1 MAISFHTNMSASK
14 AYLGLEKANVMMKES
29 LNRLSSGQRI
39 ASVADDAGGLS
50 VAYKLRSKLDRN
62 EQVVNNLANA
72 SSFLDVQQGALDSV
86 GNILSRMSELKT
98 MSLDVTKHS
107 GDTENYDKEFKE
119 LQLQLGKIS
128 HQKFNGV
135 SLFSNQIPEVLFW
148 GAVDLELL
156 KQTADEDDLNKT
168 VNITRWGLRRFL
180 SQTLEAGDKPP
191 SGFGEVP
198 PREFLSMVFTN
209 ESLMDTTGNNKS
221 WNLNEYYDGWKRSY
235 YDHAVIFPPGTN
247 WGMDTEDPIFI
258 QDKNNGIGFLGT
270 NNFSAKIGVVTQDN
284 TALIPDHWV
293 IPGISDE
300 NIDHDLKENHN
311 IAVDYFQRD
320 DVGGDGLMLEKDG
333 GTAET
338 QLANFKNAFLKLT
351 NNDTELP
358 GALVLNVDN
367 SKSMGGFKELNE
379 GILAFKD
386 WVETT
391 YPEVFVPN
399 QTSDNFQK
407 YLDPV
412 NSMQNGVSIGSN
424 ENGYFLGIRINE
436 GEDYIRQG
444 RLAIEDAV
452 SEYTNSTGDE
462 ISGTLDDDASGLK
475 SLLDSVYD
483 LADFDMADFEGF
495 IQALSNALAV
505 NGAESQAVDFK
516 AKELNQ
522 TFVNS
527 EQAHGRI
534 MDADIAQESTRFAK
548 HNVLLQASATMM
560 VHANQLS
567 ELALSLIT

>member
-39 ASVADDAGGLS
+39 ASVADVTGGLP

-135 SLFSNQIPEVLFW
+135 SLFSNQIPEVLFG

-180 SQTLEAGDKPP
+180 SQTLETGDKPP
-191 SGFGEVP
+191 SGFGEDP

-209 ESLMDTTGNNKS
+209 ESLMDTNNVQAS
-221 WNLNEYYDGWKRSY
+221 YEDIQSLDGWKRSY
-235 YDHAVIFPPGTN
+235 HEHNTDDEEQVWVT
-247 WGMDTEDPIFI
+247 D
-258 QDKNNGIGFLGT
+258 NNEWIAYLGS
-270 NNFSAKIGVVTQDN
+270 NNYSAKIGVIHPSYTPSGPGSGY
-284 TALIPDHWV
+284 AYGPEFFPDTV
-293 IPGISDE
+293 SQYGIQNNFNGAS
-300 NIDHDLKENHN
+300 IQ
-311 IAVDYFQRD
+311 YFKD
-320 DVGGDGLMLEKDG
+320 ITSDGLQLEKDG
-333 GTAET
+333 GTEET

-351 NNDTELP
+351 NNGTELP

-367 SKSMGGFKELNE
+367 SQSMGGFKELNE

-386 WVETT
+386 WVQTT
-391 YPEVFVPN
+391 YPDVFVPN

-407 YLDPV
+407 YLDPA
-412 NSMQNGVSIGSN
+412 NSMRNGVSIGSN

-452 SEYTNSTGDE
+452 SEYTNSSGNE

-475 SLLDSVYD
+475 SLLDSVYG
-483 LADFDMADFEGF
+483 LADFDMADLEGF
-495 IQALSNALAV
+495 IQALPNALAV

-516 AKELNQ
+516 VKELNQ

-534 MDADIAQESTRFAK
+534 KDAGIAQESTRFSK
-548 HNVLLQASATMM
+548 HNVLLQAFATMM
-560 VHANQLS
+560 VYANQLS